1 MITYPVSTLSRW
13 AVLQLSTGEIIARNK
28 PWPVS
33 DGNAIPGLDPDFVY
47 LQQLTDS
54 QPDYDPRIVTL
65 EKQEEI
71 DAAAN
76 ELRTTWL
83 AVPRPVAEVKIN
95 LANVEAVE
103 NLKHY
108 SAVERDKL
116 MLLGLGVLFR
126 LQANQNLTA
135 KEIALKTRVVDIAT
149 RVWKND
155 ATLRA
160 KLTALDASQPIDPDA
175 GWEPAQ

>member
-1 MITYPVSTLSRW
+1 MITYPVSNLSRW
-13 AVLQLSTGEIIARNK
+13 AVLQVSSGEIIARNK
-28 PWPVS
+28 VWPVA
-33 DGNAIPGLDPDFVY
+33 DGSAIPGLDPDFVY
-47 LQQLTDS
+47 LLQLTDA

-83 AVPRPVAEVKIN
+83 AVPRPVEEVKIN
-95 LANVEAVE
+95 IANVEAVE
-103 NLKHY
+103 NSRHY
-108 SAVERDKL
+108 SNFERDKI

-135 KEIALKTRVVDIAT
+135 KEVNLKTRIIDIAT

-155 ATLRA
+155 AALKA
-160 KLTALDASQPIDPDA
+160 KLDALDAGQPIDPDA
-175 GWEPAQ
+175 GWEPSA